1 MQCLKRDKLPRWK
14 ESLLSKTA
22 RPGDVCSEKDTNELR
37 LRLKTFLG
45 WTGPFT
51 APFGHRNVVK

>member
-1 MQCLKRDKLPRWK
+1 MPRWK

-37 LRLKTFLG
+37 LRLKTFPG
-45 WTGPFT
+45 RTGPFT
-51 APFGHRNVVK
+51 APFGYRIVVEERRVPA